1 MASSSAEPNAT
12 GRSSGGM
19 DHRCGVRR
27 YSGASICLSGP
38 GGSITATVRSAS
50 ISGAFVEISGHG
62 WRPLTTVEL
71 SAERATSEGICI
83 CVAAAMI
90 VRVTP
95 DGVALLFDELNSSL
109 LALLSARPAYD
120 EPAAAIR
127 ADTVATG
134 RMRGNASTA
143 SLEARTVAVRS

>member
-1 MASSSAEPNAT
+1 MASSSAEPNVA
-12 GRSSGGM
+12 GRSSKGM
-19 DHRCGVRR
+19 DHRCGARR
-27 YSGASICLSGP
+27 YSGESICLSGP
-38 GGSITATVRSAS
+38 GGSVTATVRSAS

-71 SAERATSEGICI
+71 SAERATSEGISI

-109 LALLSARPAYD
+109 LDLLSAQPGCD
-120 EPAAAIR
+120 EPAAAIQ
-127 ADTVATG
+127 ADTGATG
-134 RMRGNASTA
+134 RIRGNASTA
-143 SLEARTVAVRS
+143 ELEARTVAVRI

>member
-1 MASSSAEPNAT
+1 MASGSAKPDVT
-12 GRSSGGM
+12 GRSPGGM
-19 DHRCGVRR
+19 DHRCGVRH

-71 SAERATSEGICI
+71 SAERATSEGTCF

-109 LALLSARPAYD
+109 LALLSAQPGYD

-127 ADTVATG
+127 ADTGATC
-134 RMRGNASTA
+134 RIRGNASTA
-143 SLEARTVAVRS
+143 APEARTVAVRS

>member
-1 MASSSAEPNAT
+1 MASSSAKPSVT
-12 GRSSGGM
+12 GRSPGGM

-27 YSGASICLSGP
+27 YSGASVCLSGP

-50 ISGAFVEISGHG
+50 ISGAFVEISDHA

-71 SAERATSEGICI
+71 SAERAKPEGTCI

-95 DGVALLFDELNSSL
+95 DGVGLVFDELNLSL
-109 LALLSARPAYD
+109 LALLSAQPGYH
-120 EPAAAIR
+120 EPDGAVR
-127 ADTVATG
+127 ADPGTTG
-134 RMRGNASTA
+134 TIRRNASTA
-143 SLEARTVAVRS
+143 ALGAHEAAVRS